1 LVRVFVISIGA
12 LLLWCGVSA
21 ADIGIVSMS
30 AKTVQPGERV
40 SIRVEGYLGPKP
52 WRAYPIVLVPQSAEP
67 HPYKCGTRAICGP
80 TRLPEAIRKAPFR
93 VVGSVAH
100 WQVLRGISVNGW
112 GVLVFRVPKL
122 SPGVYVPMLVCA
134 RCARA
139 PRVSL
144 IATRGLALR
153 IH

>member
-1 LVRVFVISIGA
+1 MRLLVISIGA
-12 LLLWCGVSA
+12 LLFWCGVAA

-30 AKTVQPGERV
+30 AKAARPGERV
-40 SIRVEGYLGPKP
+40 SMRVEGYLGPKP
-52 WRAYPIVLVPQSAEP
+52 WGAYPIVLVPQLAEP

-80 TRLPEAIRKAPFR
+80 TRLPGAIRKAPFS
-93 VVGSVAH
+93 VVGSVTH
-100 WQVLRGISVNGW
+100 WHILRGISVNGW
-112 GVLVFRVPKL
+112 GQLVFRVPKL

-144 IATRGLALR
+144 IATRGLLLR
-153 IH
+153 VH